1 VRTRTWLGMMSGL
14 CLASVVARADAP
26 LPVVAAPEALPT
38 GDLQVDASD
47 ASGAAVWEA
56 MQKGAMSP
64 EEAWKQGLLD
74 AQAVQAGL
82 NTGLAGGED
91 DVSKRLRVSL
101 GGLLV
106 RHAPEVTKDA
116 LKRPKSVQ
124 LALADFYTSQGDE
137 KAAPLYEAV
146 LKQTPAPYGQGLVM
160 CALGEF
166 WAGRKQPQKAQDVF
180 ERGRQVLTG
189 SYPHFAG
196 EMLIRAARTWAECGN
211 QEKASLL
218 YARVAKEGDGWMT
231 GMALWD
237 QGTALLSKGDY
248 QQARVLLQRPV
259 TGEKADQ
266 IKVALTSS
274 LAFSYYTT
282 GDFAEARRLCTDTSN
297 QFKAL
302 KKPLEGLSGQA
313 CNAPAML
320 MWMDRW
326 KDDPNAVFCEPL
338 SQITL
343 IPDAP
348 PKQPISR
355 QLALRSYRPAQVSVS
370 TDTKGVEVQ
379 ALNNGQAQKRAFF
392 YENLFDVRLDPHL
405 FADVTQDTDV
415 MLTLHVSQPKPIDL
429 QVPLHIHVKSEDDCP
444 TCGANTSG

>member
-1 VRTRTWLGMMSGL
+1 MNTRLVLGMAAGFS
-14 CLASVVARADAP
+14 CASLMARADVPAP
-26 LPVVAAPEALPT
+26 APVAMAPADGLE
-38 GDLQVDASD
+38 VDASV
-47 ASGAAVWEA
+47 AGGAAVWEA
-56 MQKGAMSP
+56 MQKGKLSP
-64 EEAWKQGLLD
+64 EDAWQQGVLD
-74 AQAVQAGL
+74 AATVQAGL
-82 NTGLAGGED
+82 SKGLAGGED
-91 DVSKRLRVSL
+91 DAAKRLRVSL

-106 RHAPEVTKDA
+106 RHAPDVVKGA
-116 LKRPKSVQ
+116 LKQPKSVQ
-124 LALADFYTSQGDE
+124 LALADFYASQNDE

-146 LKQTPAPYGQGLVM
+146 LKQTQAPYGQGLVL

-196 EMLIRAARTWAECGN
+196 EMLIRAARAWAGCGN

-237 QGTALLSKGDY
+237 QGTALLNKGDY

-282 GDFAEARRLCTDTSN
+282 GDFAQARRLCTDAWS

-302 KKPLEGLSGQA
+302 KKPIEGLSGQA

-338 SQITL
+338 SQIDL
-343 IPDAP
+343 VPSAP
-348 PKQPISR
+348 PQQPITR
-355 QLALRSYRPAQVSVS
+355 QLVLRSYRPIQVSVS
-370 TDTKGVEVQ
+370 ADSKGVEVQ
-379 ALNNGQAQKRAFF
+379 PFDSGKAQQRPFF
-392 YENLFDVRLDPHL
+392 YENLFDVSLDPHL
-405 FADVTQDTDV
+405 FADVTEDTDIIF
-415 MLTLHVSQPKPIDL
+415 TLHLTQPKVVDL
-429 QVPLHIHVKSEDDCP
+429 QVPLHISVKDDESSW
-444 TCGANTSG
+444 TWGANASGK